1 MSERYKNFLDKY
13 TNVDIFE
20 KLFGIDQRFILKVLN
35 ITCLFLSIV
44 SLIMTIIAYKYE
56 QFLHVKLLAILTI
69 LLSVFSACIMVF
81 IPEFERYL
89 RESGGVD
96 VPPGDTS
103 SVVGGNP
110 SCVLS
115 SLDLLTK
122 RKVE

>member
-69 LLSVFSACIMVF
+69 LLSVFSACIMV
-81 IPEFERYL
+81 
-89 RESGGVD
+89 
-96 VPPGDTS
+96 
-103 SVVGGNP
+103 
-110 SCVLS
+110 
-115 SLDLLTK
+115 
-122 RKVE
+122 